1 MDRLCTGIG
10 TWRFGGE
17 IEVFGSFERSMQT
30 EFMLMLGDFASID
43 DWYQNTDLQAFV
55 VLYLMVMFL
64 LVLNFLLAI
73 M

>member
-1 MDRLCTGIG
+1 
-10 TWRFGGE
+10 
-17 IEVFGSFERSMQT
+17 MQT